1 MIYYTTGIKEFTHTT
16 LACFSKGYDLGIL
29 IKPSSFS
36 NAESILEKWNDR
48 YGLLNT
54 PQQQY
59 RKFLSGQSTFCCITY
74 NGGCFQKENLGE
86 ADFYRYLRDK
96 SKGENKLYA
105 LRPPILLLL
114 CRVNDLLLRLP
125 DGVIIQNKYD
135 HLDYLNDQIS
145 KQVKGAETFGKI
157 SLTVG
162 EYTFL
167 QLTKRAKSIKEL
179 QEMGLSENTKHATNF
194 TWRLKQEAFE
204 AVRQRGVNLVN
215 SFQKN
220 KSNTDVKEHFE
231 KYLLSLEGYIGY
243 RGVRVQIGKLY
254 SMFTAYFQSKMN
266 RSFLGAGGRKLNL
279 SYVRASTPKI
289 KNNTEIHTYF
299 RAIKDEAN
307 QSSRELLLAWKSSE
321 EGKRFLASKSSD
333 GYVYSDSFYKDIE

>member
-1 MIYYTTGIKEFTHTT
+1 MIYYTTSIKEFTHTT

-29 IKPSSFS
+29 IQPSSFS
-36 NAESILEKWNDR
+36 NAESMLEKWNDR

-59 RKFLSGQSTFCCITY
+59 RKFLSGQSTFCCIVA
-74 NGGCFQKENLGE
+74 NGGCFQKENLTE

-96 SKGENKLYA
+96 SKNENKLYT
-105 LRPPILLLL
+105 LRPPTLLLL

-204 AVRQRGVNLVN
+204 VVRQRGVNLVN

>member
-36 NAESILEKWNDR
+36 NAESMLEKWNDR

-74 NGGCFQKENLGE
+74 NGGCFQKENLSE

-105 LRPPILLLL
+105 LRPPTLLLL

-254 SMFTAYFQSKMN
+254 GMFTAYFQSKMN

>member
-1 MIYYTTGIKEFTHTT
+1 MIYYTTGTKELTHTV
-16 LACFSKGYDLGIL
+16 LACFSKGYDFAVLV
-29 IKPSSFS
+29 KPSNFS
-36 NAESILEKWNDR
+36 NAESMLEKWNDR

-59 RKFLSGQSTFCCITY
+59 RKFLSGQSTFCCIVQG
-74 NGGCFQKENLGE
+74 GGCFQKENLSE

-96 SKGENKLYA
+96 SKSENKLYA
-105 LRPPILLLL
+105 LRPPALLLL

-125 DGVIIQNKYD
+125 DGEIIQNKYD

-157 SLTVG
+157 TLTVG
-162 EYTFL
+162 DYVFL

-179 QEMGLSENTKHATNF
+179 QEIGLSENTRHATNF
-194 TWRLKQEAFE
+194 TWRLNQDAFE

-254 SMFTAYFQSKMN
+254 GMFTAYFQSKMN
-266 RSFLGAGGRKLNL
+266 RSFLSAGGRKLNL

-289 KNNTEIHTYF
+289 KNNSEIHTYF
-299 RAIKDEAN
+299 RAIKDQAN
-307 QSSRELLLAWKSSE
+307 QSSRELLLTWKSSDD
-321 EGKRFLASKSSD
+321 GKKFLQRKSPD
-333 GYVYSDSFYKDIE
+333 GYVYNDSYYKDIE

>member
-1 MIYYTTGIKEFTHTT
+1 
-16 LACFSKGYDLGIL
+16 
-29 IKPSSFS
+29 
-36 NAESILEKWNDR
+36 
-48 YGLLNT
+48 
-54 PQQQY
+54 
-59 RKFLSGQSTFCCITY
+59 
-74 NGGCFQKENLGE
+74 
-86 ADFYRYLRDK
+86 
-96 SKGENKLYA
+96 
-105 LRPPILLLL
+105 LL

>member
-16 LACFSKGYDLGIL
+16 LACFSKGYDFAVLV
-29 IKPSSFS
+29 KPSNFT
-36 NAESILEKWNDR
+36 NAESMLEKWNDR

-59 RKFLSGQSTFCCITY
+59 RKFLSGQSTFCCIVQ
-74 NGGCFQKENLGE
+74 NGGCFQKENLSE

-105 LRPPILLLL
+105 LRPPTLLLL

-125 DGVIIQNKYD
+125 DENKYD
-135 HLDYLNDQIS
+135 HLDYLNQQLA
-145 KQVKGAETFGKI
+145 KQVKGCETFGKVV
-157 SLTVG
+157 LNVG
-162 EYTFL
+162 EYSFL

-194 TWRLKQEAFE
+194 TWRLKQDTFE
-204 AVRQRGVNLVN
+204 AVRLRGVNLVN
-215 SFQKN
+215 SYQNK
-220 KSNTDVKEHFE
+220 KSNTDVKEYFE

-254 SMFTAYFQSKMN
+254 GIFTAYFQSKMN

-307 QSSRELLLAWKSSE
+307 QSSRELLLAWKSSD
-321 EGKRFLASKSSD
+321 EGKKFLQSKSHD
-333 GYVYSDSFYKDIE
+333 GYVYSDSYYKDIE

>member
-1 MIYYTTGIKEFTHTT
+1 
-16 LACFSKGYDLGIL
+16 
-29 IKPSSFS
+29 
-36 NAESILEKWNDR
+36 
-48 YGLLNT
+48 
-54 PQQQY
+54 
-59 RKFLSGQSTFCCITY
+59 
-74 NGGCFQKENLGE
+74 
-86 ADFYRYLRDK
+86 
-96 SKGENKLYA
+96 
-105 LRPPILLLL
+105 LLLL

-125 DGVIIQNKYD
+125 DGEIIKNKYD
-135 HLDYLNDQIS
+135 HLDYLNEQIA

-157 SLTVG
+157 TLTVG
-162 EYTFL
+162 NYVFL

-179 QEMGLSENTKHATNF
+179 QEIGLNENTKHATNF
-194 TWRLKQEAFE
+194 TWRLDQEAFD
-204 AVRQRGVNLVN
+204 AVRLRGVNLVN

-220 KSNTDVKEHFE
+220 KSNTDIKEHFE

-254 SMFTAYFQSKMN
+254 GMFTAYFQSKMN

-307 QSSRELLLAWKSSE
+307 QGSRELLLAWKSTQ
-321 EGKRFLASKSSD
+321 EGKRFLESKSSN
-333 GYVYSDSFYKDIE
+333 GYVNNESYYKDIE

>member
-1 MIYYTTGIKEFTHTT
+1 MIYYTTGTKETTHTI

-29 IKPSSFS
+29 VRPSSFS
-36 NAESILEKWNDR
+36 KAEAILEKWNDR
-48 YGLLNT
+48 YDLLNT

-59 RKFLSGQSTFCCITY
+59 RKFLSGQSTFSCIVA
-74 NGGCFQKENLGE
+74 NGLCVRKQNLTD
-86 ADFYRYLRDK
+86 ADVYRYLRDK
-96 SKGENKLYA
+96 SKSENKLYE
-105 LRPPILLLL
+105 LQSPMLLLL

-125 DGVIIQNKYD
+125 DGAIIQNKYD
-135 HLDYLNDQIS
+135 HLDYLNAQLAKQI
-145 KQVKGAETFGKI
+145 KGCETFQK
-157 SLTVG
+157 LTLNIG
-162 EYTFL
+162 DYQFL

-179 QEMGLSENTKHATNF
+179 QEIGLSENTKHATNF
-194 TWRLKQEAFE
+194 TWRLKQDTFE

-215 SFQKN
+215 SYQKK

-254 SMFTAYFQSKMN
+254 GMFTAYFQSKMN
-266 RSFLGAGGRKLNL
+266 RSFLSAGGRKLNL

-299 RAIKDEAN
+299 RDIRDQAN
-307 QSSRELLLAWKSSE
+307 LESRKLLLMWKESDQ
-321 EGKRFLASKSSD
+321 GKKFLQSKSSD
-333 GYVYSDSFYKDIE
+333 GYIYQDSYYKDID

>member
-1 MIYYTTGIKEFTHTT
+1 M
-16 LACFSKGYDLGIL
+16 
-29 IKPSSFS
+29 
-36 NAESILEKWNDR
+36 LEKWNDR

-96 SKGENKLYA
+96 SKSENKLYA

-114 CRVNDLLLRLP
+114 CRVNGLLLRLP

-179 QEMGLSENTKHATNF
+179 QEMVS
-194 TWRLKQEAFE
+194 
-204 AVRQRGVNLVN
+204 
-215 SFQKN
+215 
-220 KSNTDVKEHFE
+220 
-231 KYLLSLEGYIGY
+231 
-243 RGVRVQIGKLY
+243 
-254 SMFTAYFQSKMN
+254 
-266 RSFLGAGGRKLNL
+266 
-279 SYVRASTPKI
+279 
-289 KNNTEIHTYF
+289 
-299 RAIKDEAN
+299 
-307 QSSRELLLAWKSSE
+307 
-321 EGKRFLASKSSD
+321 
-333 GYVYSDSFYKDIE
+333 

>member
-16 LACFSKGYDLGIL
+16 LACFSKGYDFAVLV
-29 IKPSSFS
+29 KPSNFT
-36 NAESILEKWNDR
+36 NAESMLEKWNDR

-105 LRPPILLLL
+105 LRPPTLLLL

-125 DGVIIQNKYD
+125 DGVIIKNKYD
-135 HLDYLNDQIS
+135 HLDYLNQQLA
-145 KQVKGAETFGKI
+145 KQVKGCETFGKVV
-157 SLTVG
+157 LNVG
-162 EYTFL
+162 EYSFL

-194 TWRLKQEAFE
+194 TWRLKQDTFE
-204 AVRQRGVNLVN
+204 AVRLRGINLVN

-254 SMFTAYFQSKMN
+254 GIFTAYFQSKMN

-279 SYVRASTPKI
+279 SYVRASTAKI
-289 KNNTEIHTYF
+289 KNNTEIHSYF

-307 QSSRELLLAWKSSE
+307 QGSRALLLAWKSSD

-333 GYVYSDSFYKDIE
+333 GYVYNDSFYKDIE

>member
-36 NAESILEKWNDR
+36 NAESMLEKWNDR

-59 RKFLSGQSTFCCITY
+59 RKFLSGQSTFCCIVQ
-74 NGGCFQKENLGE
+74 NGGYFQKENLSE

-105 LRPPILLLL
+105 LRPPTLLLL

-125 DGVIIQNKYD
+125 DGEIIQNKYD
-135 HLDYLNDQIS
+135 HLNYLNDQIS

-157 SLTVG
+157 PLTVG

-194 TWRLKQEAFE
+194 TWRLKQEAFDS
-204 AVRQRGVNLVN
+204 VRQRGVNLVN

-231 KYLLSLEGYIGY
+231 KYLSSLEGYIGY

-254 SMFTAYFQSKMN
+254 GMFTTYFQSKMN

-299 RAIKDEAN
+299 RDIKDEAN
-307 QSSRELLLAWKSSE
+307 QSSRALLLAWKSTD
-321 EGKRFLASKSSD
+321 EGIRFLQSKSSN
-333 GYVYSDSFYKDIE
+333 GYVNNDSYYKDIE

>member
-16 LACFSKGYDLGIL
+16 LACFSKGYDLAIFV
-29 IKPSSFS
+29 KPSSFS
-36 NAESILEKWNDR
+36 NAESMLEKWNNR
-48 YGLLNT
+48 YDLLNT

-59 RKFLSGQSTFCCITY
+59 RKFLSGQSTFSCIVA
-74 NGGCFQKENLGE
+74 NGCCFQKENLSE

-96 SKGENKLYA
+96 SKSENKLYA
-105 LRPPILLLL
+105 LSTPTLLLL

-125 DGVIIQNKYD
+125 DGEIIQNKYN

-157 SLTVG
+157 SLTMG

-254 SMFTAYFQSKMN
+254 GMFTAYFQSKMN
-266 RSFLGAGGRKLNL
+266 RSFLSAGGRKLNL

-289 KNNTEIHTYF
+289 KNNTEIYTYF

-307 QSSRELLLAWKSSE
+307 QSSRELLLTWKGTD
-321 EGKRFLASKSSD
+321 EGKKFLASKSSD
-333 GYVYSDSFYKDIE
+333 GYVYSDNYYKDIE